1 MTQQADRLNNLPDK
15 TRFNQVMQGH
25 QMQKEE
31 EEEKE
36 ESLAFNQDDSSSGKK
51 EKSATALVSIVAP
64 SLKLLDKM
72 KDAITVLDSFQ
83 VPCSIAIIAAHRAPR
98 KMLKFVSDLETNGTE
113 VIIAGGAGSAH
124 LPGMLASLTTIT
136 VIGVPLRGDSLD
148 GIDSLYSIIQMPRGV
163 PVGAMGI
170 DSAYNAGIFACQVLS
185 LKYPHLKQK
194 LLEHK
199 QVLEKEV
206 EAEDTQVR
214 NDKNKGKENFS

>member
-1 MTQQADRLNNLPDK
+1 
-15 TRFNQVMQGH
+15 MQRH
-25 QMQKEE
+25 HIQKEE
-31 EEEKE
+31 E
-36 ESLAFNQDDSSSGKK
+36 ESLAFNHQDDRSGKK
-51 EKSATALVSIVAP
+51 EKSAALVSIVAP

-72 KDAITVLDSFQ
+72 KDAITVLDAFQ
-83 VPCSIAIIAAHRAPR
+83 VPYSIAIVAAHRAPR
-98 KMLKFVSDLETNGTE
+98 KTLKFVSDLETNGTE

-136 VIGVPLRGDSLD
+136 IIGVPLRGDSLD

-185 LKYPHLKQK
+185 LKHPHLKQK

-199 QVLEKEV
+199 QVLEEEV

-214 NDKNKGKENFS
+214 NDKNKRTENFS

>member
-1 MTQQADRLNNLPDK
+1 MQQHHI
-15 TRFNQVMQGH
+15 Q
-25 QMQKEE
+25 
-31 EEEKE
+31 KE
-36 ESLAFNQDDSSSGKK
+36 ESLAFSQNDSSDKK
-51 EKSATALVSIVAP
+51 EKSTTLVSVVAP

-72 KDAITVLDSFQ
+72 IDAITVLDAFQ
-83 VPCSIAIIAAHRAPR
+83 VPYSMSIVAAHRAP
-98 KMLKFVSDLETNGTE
+98 KKTLKFVSDLETNGTE

-136 VIGVPLRGDSLD
+136 VIGVPLQGDSLD

-170 DSAYNAGIFACQVLS
+170 DSAYNAGIFASQVLS

-214 NDKNKGKENFS
+214 NDKNKRKRKFLITHST

>member
-1 MTQQADRLNNLPDK
+1 
-15 TRFNQVMQGH
+15 MQWYH
-25 QMQKEE
+25 IQKEE
-31 EEEKE
+31 EGE
-36 ESLAFNQDDSSSGKK
+36 ESLAFNQDDNRSSGKR
-51 EKSATALVSIVAP
+51 EKSATPLVSIVAP

-83 VPCSIAIIAAHRAPR
+83 VPYSVAIAAAHRAPR

-136 VIGVPLRGDSLD
+136 TIGVPLRGDSLD

-185 LKYPHLKQK
+185 VKYPHLKQK
-194 LLEHK
+194 LLEYK

-206 EAEDTQVR
+206 EAEDIQVK
-214 NDKNKGKENFS
+214 NDKNNRKENFS

>member
-1 MTQQADRLNNLPDK
+1 MQQHHK
-15 TRFNQVMQGH
+15 
-25 QMQKEE
+25 QKEE
-31 EEEKE
+31 EGE
-36 ESLAFNQDDSSSGKK
+36 ESLAFNQDDNSSSGKK
-51 EKSATALVSIVAP
+51 EKSSATPLVSIVAP

-72 KDAITVLDSFQ
+72 KDAITVLDAFQ
-83 VPCSIAIIAAHRAPR
+83 VPYSLAIVAAHRAPR

-113 VIIAGGAGSAH
+113 VIIAGGTGSAH

-136 VIGVPLRGDSLD
+136 IIGVPLRGDSLD

-163 PVGAMGI
+163 PVGTMGI

-185 LKYPHLKQK
+185 VKYPHLKQK

-214 NDKNKGKENFS
+214 NDKKNGKENFS

>member
-1 MTQQADRLNNLPDK
+1 LSFKQD
-15 TRFNQVMQGH
+15 MQRH
-25 QMQKEE
+25 HIQKKEE
-31 EEEKE
+31 EE
-36 ESLAFNQDDSSSGKK
+36 ESLAFNHQDDRSGKK
-51 EKSATALVSIVAP
+51 EKSAALVSIVAP

-72 KDAITVLDSFQ
+72 KDAIKVLDAFQ
-83 VPCSIAIIAAHRAPR
+83 VPYSIAIVAAHRAPR
-98 KMLKFVSDLETNGTE
+98 KTLKFVSNLETNGTE

-136 VIGVPLRGDSLD
+136 IIGVPLRGDSLD

-185 LKYPHLKQK
+185 LKHPHLKQK

-199 QVLEKEV
+199 QVLEEEV

-214 NDKNKGKENFS
+214 NHKNKRTENFS

>member
-1 MTQQADRLNNLPDK
+1 MKQ
-15 TRFNQVMQGH
+15 H
-25 QMQKEE
+25 HIQKKEDDDDEE
-31 EEEKE
+31 EEE
-36 ESLAFNQDDSSSGKK
+36 ESLTFNQDDNNSSRGKK

-83 VPCSIAIIAAHRAPR
+83 VPYSVAIVAAHRAPK

-136 VIGVPLRGDSLD
+136 TIGVPLRGDSLD

-206 EAEDTQVR
+206 EAEDTEVR
-214 NDKNKGKENFS
+214 DDKNNGKENLP

>member
-1 MTQQADRLNNLPDK
+1 
-15 TRFNQVMQGH
+15 MQRH
-25 QMQKEE
+25 HIQKKEE
-31 EEEKE
+31 EE
-36 ESLAFNQDDSSSGKK
+36 ESLAFNHQDDRSGKK
-51 EKSATALVSIVAP
+51 EKSAALVSIVAP

-72 KDAITVLDSFQ
+72 KDAITVLDAFQ
-83 VPCSIAIIAAHRAPR
+83 VPYSIAIVAAHRAPR
-98 KMLKFVSDLETNGTE
+98 KTLKFVSNLETNGTE

-136 VIGVPLRGDSLD
+136 IIGVPLRGDSLD

-185 LKYPHLKQK
+185 LKHPHLKQK

-199 QVLEKEV
+199 QVLEEEV

-214 NDKNKGKENFS
+214 NDKNKRTENFS

>member
-25 QMQKEE
+25 QIQKEE
-31 EEEKE
+31 GEKE
-36 ESLAFNQDDSSSGKK
+36 ESLAFNQDDSSSGKR